1 MFHRLRDLEKQLEVT
16 KRLDFSV
23 GSLDQNGRQDDNEY
37 HEQFSLRN
45 ANVRILSLMPA
56 QAEALADRLVAAGE
70 IETAEGAY
78 NRILNAYRAYRGLDI
93 KAWHEVKSLVQ
104 KMADLLWR
112 IGEPFRAENLIWD
125 ALASRDCPPEARA
138 LHMELLK
145 ALARSLLKTS
155 EDVST
160 TIQSTLDGSAPSHL
174 SSPFPPLQRMMQST
188 YASTVGASPFHQGEF
203 PETSTILDVPIVG
216 GIEAVLDF
224 LRVLPVEAL
233 VVQDINGQSP
243 LFFAASR
250 RMEGLGRA
258 ILLRLAEVYGP
269 DVELYTNSRDL
280 KGDTVLGAS
289 ICAGCSVTFVRHL
302 IDRGAKADPDN
313 LMQPPL
319 TPLQAA
325 AFWGYSDILEM
336 LLERGANIDR
346 VFPGNRTALIMAE
359 GLGHEAIARRLND
372 AAREYSSPHPALAWP
387 P

>member
-16 KRLDFSV
+16 KMLDFSV
-23 GSLDQNGRQDDNEY
+23 GSFGRQDDIEY
-37 HEQFSLRN
+37 REQFSLRN

-56 QAEALADRLVAAGE
+56 PAEALADRLVAAGE

-78 NRILNAYRAYRGLDI
+78 NRILNAYRAYRVLDI
-93 KAWHEVKSLVQ
+93 KAWHEIKSLVQ

-145 ALARSLLKTS
+145 DLARSLLKTS

-160 TIQSTLDGSAPSHL
+160 TIQSNQSISDGSVPSHL

-203 PETSTILDVPIVG
+203 PETSTIPDVPIVG

-233 VVQDINGQSP
+233 VLQDINGQSP
-243 LFFAASR
+243 LFSAASR

-258 ILLRLAEVYGP
+258 ILLRLAEVHGP
-269 DVELYTNSRDL
+269 GVEVYTNSRDL

-289 ICAGCSVTFVRHL
+289 ICGGCSVTFVRHL
-302 IDRGAKADPDN
+302 IDHGAKVDPDD

-325 AFWGYSDILEM
+325 AVWGYLDILEL
-336 LLERGANIDR
+336 LLERDANIDR
-346 VFPGNRTALIMAE
+346 VFPGNKTALIIAQE
-359 GLGHEAIARRLND
+359 EGHEAIVRRLND